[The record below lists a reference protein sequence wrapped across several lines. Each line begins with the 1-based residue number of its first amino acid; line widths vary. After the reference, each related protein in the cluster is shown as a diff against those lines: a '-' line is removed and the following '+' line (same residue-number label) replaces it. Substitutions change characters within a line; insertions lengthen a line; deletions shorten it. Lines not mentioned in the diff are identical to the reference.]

1 MAYSEF
7 LITFIKQY
15 KSIQMA
21 QCIFNGM
28 GDEEW
33 SQIKQSEG
41 FAIRELA
48 FSLYPDYKDAIR
60 DVCTDIRILTKKQ
73 HSLR

>member
-15 KSIQMA
+15 KSIQTA
-21 QCIFNGM
+21 QTCFEEM

-48 FSLYPDYKDAIR
+48 FSLYPDYRDAIR
-60 DVCTDIRILTKKQ
+60 DVCTDIRVLTKQQ

>member
-15 KSIQMA
+15 KSIQTA
-21 QCIFNGM
+21 KCCFEEM
-28 GDEEW
+28 GDKEW
-33 SQIKQSEG
+33 VQIKQSEG

-48 FSLYPDYKDAIR
+48 FSLYPDYREAIR
-60 DVCTDIRILTKKQ
+60 DACTDIRVLVQQQ
-73 HSLR
+73 HKLR

>member
-1 MAYSEF
+1 MDYSEF
-7 LITFIKQY
+7 LVTFKKQY

-21 QCIFNGM
+21 QCCFNEM
-28 GDEEW
+28 GDKEW

-48 FSLYPDYKDAIR
+48 FSLYPDYRDAIR
-60 DVCTDIRILTKKQ
+60 DVCTDIRILTKKL

>member
-1 MAYSEF
+1 MDYSEF

-15 KSIQMA
+15 KSVQTA
-21 QCIFNGM
+21 KCCFEGV

-33 SQIKQSEG
+33 SQLKQFEG

-48 FSLYPDYKDAIR
+48 FSLYPDYRDAIR
-60 DVCTDIRILTKKQ
+60 DVCTDIRVLTEQQ
-73 HSLR
+73 HKLR

>member
-1 MAYSEF
+1 MAYPEF

-21 QCIFNGM
+21 QCCFNEM
-28 GDEEW
+28 GDKEW

-48 FSLYPDYKDAIR
+48 FSLYPDYRDAIR
-60 DVCTDIRILTKKQ
+60 DVCTDIRVLTKQQ